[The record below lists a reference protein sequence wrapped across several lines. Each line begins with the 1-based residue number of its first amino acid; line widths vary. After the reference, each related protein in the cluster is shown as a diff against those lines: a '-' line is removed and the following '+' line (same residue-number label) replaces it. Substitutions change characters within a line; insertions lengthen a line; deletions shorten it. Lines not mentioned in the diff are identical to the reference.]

1 MKYNIKLTSGN
12 NFETNN
18 KKIATMYNIN
28 NLGNSTFMNN
38 KKLEYQKKFTNTYRG
53 SLKMNSMNSSE
64 KN

>member
-1 MKYNIKLTSGN
+1 
-12 NFETNN
+12 
-18 KKIATMYNIN
+18 
-28 NLGNSTFMNN
+28 MNN